1 MMTSHSFRA
10 RFCHVKN
17 EAPEEEADLGIYL
30 VTRSDKYEGAKP
42 FRHLKVVQRIL
53 KVMRCSIGSQCS
65 SCNTGDICSCL
76 GVSATILAAAFWTC
90 WSLSIVCFGSPFY
103 NVIIVITIIIIIII
117 IIYFFKKVFTII
129 IFIIMIVI
137 ICDYRRRKHKE
148 RVKDSL
154 CFIFRRVLNFDCLR
168 RRRSKPSV

>member
-1 MMTSHSFRA
+1 MADLTCKLHLGTASYPGLLRFIMITSHSFRA

-76 GVSATILAAAFWTC
+76 GVSATILAAAF
-90 WSLSIVCFGSPFY
+90 
-103 NVIIVITIIIIIII
+103 
-117 IIYFFKKVFTII
+117 
-129 IFIIMIVI
+129 
-137 ICDYRRRKHKE
+137 
-148 RVKDSL
+148 
-154 CFIFRRVLNFDCLR
+154 
-168 RRRSKPSV
+168 